1 VIGSANSYGLP
12 ADALWQAGKNFA
24 ALQRGE
30 ARRQGMIPTR
40 RRALSRKMDTR
51 FPKRSCSIKNLEHDA
66 EQARENK

>member
-1 VIGSANSYGLP
+1 VIGSANDYALP

-40 RRALSRKMDTR
+40 RRALSRKNGYPHSEKIVLNQKPR
-51 FPKRSCSIKNLEHDA
+51 A
-66 EQARENK
+66 